1 MNELSDEIALE
12 LGDGP
17 LVPFGDV
24 CLSYHSGGSI
34 GSEYNY
40 GLSFFFFFLKTF
52 ELLGAVSFLGWGQ
65 QCCFWWL
72 EPPRHLYQLHTPTT
86 ATKPTQSHD
95 YAPKDWCGFSH
106 SFPGVSERTELDW
119 KSWVTILRLF
129 MGCNF
134 ICGNSWSH
142 WLCSWLAGSCAHSG
156 AVPTAPSLPAQ
167 PTASP
172 GSSRMNKDQ
181 QSFTSFLC

>member
-52 ELLGAVSFLGWGQ
+52 ELLGAVSFLG
-65 QCCFWWL
+65 
-72 EPPRHLYQLHTPTT
+72 
-86 ATKPTQSHD
+86 
-95 YAPKDWCGFSH
+95 
-106 SFPGVSERTELDW
+106 
-119 KSWVTILRLF
+119 
-129 MGCNF
+129 
-134 ICGNSWSH
+134 
-142 WLCSWLAGSCAHSG
+142 
-156 AVPTAPSLPAQ
+156 
-167 PTASP
+167 
-172 GSSRMNKDQ
+172 
-181 QSFTSFLC
+181 